1 MTPMESVLSK
11 LNSVGIDLSKLN
23 VLEMFGCVGKGHID
37 DYVDKVGSLDIWEI
51 DSQCEP
57 ILKVKF
63 PQANIKICDSFQEV
77 QATPNKYDMVILDNP
92 MAVYGDGKY
101 CENFELF
108 PDIFRITNDSCIL
121 ILNVI
126 PSVTEEWKKS
136 YPHVFTPEHLQ
147 RRCKFYQCE
156 QSTNLGLDYLAYTYA
171 VWIFNAG
178 YYVKH
183 MLAVERSCVYYLGL
197 VIERR

>member
-1 MTPMESVLSK
+1 MESVLSK

-23 VLEMFGCVGKGHID
+23 TLEMFGCVGKGHID
-37 DYVDKVGSLDIWEI
+37 DYADKVGSLDIWEI
-51 DSQCEP
+51 DSQYEP

-77 QATPNKYDMVILDNP
+77 QTTQNKYDLVIIDNP
-92 MAVYGDGKY
+92 MSIYGDGKH

-108 PDIFRITNDSCIL
+108 PDIFRITNESCIL

-126 PSVTEEWKKS
+126 PKIDEGWHKS

-156 QSTNLGLDYLAYTYA
+156 NSDNLAMDYLAYIYA
-171 VWIFNAG
+171 IWIFKAG
-178 YYVKH
+178 YYVKY
-183 MLAVERSCVYYLGL
+183 MLKEQRTCVYYLGL